1 MSILQKL
8 RFLKTYENV
17 TIHNNQT
24 IRANRYR
31 NLPVVLIYRG
41 LYQNLTNLRMKMNSR
56 VSANSNT
63 LDRVL
68 SWLVHH

>member
-8 RFLKTYENV
+8 RFLKIYENV
-17 TIHNNQT
+17 TIHNNRT
-24 IRANRYR
+24 TPTNRCR

-63 LDRVL
+63 LARVL
-68 SWLVHH
+68 SWLVHR